1 MAHTFTTLR
10 HPLEKLL
17 EAEHF
22 LARLTRAD
30 GIIFQFELNAFLSA
44 CRSVTFLLQSAFS
57 DVPGFSEWYEQRRA
71 EMSADKAMGFF
82 LKLRNLSQKAGPV
95 SYVGG
100 ALLGGGWT
108 YRFVHGSERVPEA
121 LQGRDIGS
129 CCAEQLRK
137 VAGVVA
143 DCADTFPFDS
153 CPMAA
158 FTVEGM
164 SHLGYTMEDAERA
177 IGMPAGYSDVPGFG
191 PDVKLHYLK
200 RELEPL
206 DGATLIRMAAGEF
219 MCGDERL
226 AFPDSRGGDLVDDMA
241 ALIDPKNPD
250 GDGMRTI
257 FLRAVAARIERQTL
271 DDA

>member
-10 HPLEKLL
+10 HPVEKLL

-22 LARLTRAD
+22 LARLVQAD
-30 GIIFQFELNAFLSA
+30 GIVFQFELNAFLSA

-57 DVPGFSEWYEQRRA
+57 EVPGFLEWYEQRRV
-71 EMSADKAMGFF
+71 EMAADKAMVFF

-100 ALLGGGWT
+100 GRLNGGWT
-108 YRFVHGSERVPEA
+108 YRFVHGSERVPEE
-121 LQGRDIGS
+121 LHNRDICS

-143 DCADTFPFDS
+143 DCANTFPFYS
-153 CPMAA
+153 CPAAA
-158 FTVEGM
+158 FTIEGM
-164 SHLGYTMEDAERA
+164 AYLRYTMHDAERA
-177 IGMPAGYSDVPGFG
+177 IGVPVGYSDVVGFG
-191 PDVKLHYLK
+191 PDLKLHYLK

-206 DGATLIRMAAGEF
+206 DRTTLIRMAAGEF
-219 MCGDERL
+219 RYGAEQL
-226 AFPDSRGGDLVDDMA
+226 VFPDIQGRDLADDLAALVDPRDPDGGD
-241 ALIDPKNPD
+241 
-250 GDGMRTI
+250 MRTI
-257 FLRAVAARIERQTL
+257 FLRAMGARIDRQSS

>member
-1 MAHTFTTLR
+1 MTHIFTTLR

-22 LARLTRAD
+22 LARMTRAD
-30 GIIFQFELNAFLSA
+30 GIVFQFELNAFLSA
-44 CRSVTFLLQSAFS
+44 CRSVTFLLQSSFS
-57 DVPGFSEWYEQRRA
+57 DVPGFSEWYKQRRA

-95 SYVGG
+95 SYVGA

-108 YRFVHGSERVPEA
+108 YRFTHGAERVPEV
-121 LQGRDIGS
+121 LRGKDIGS

-143 DCADTFPFDS
+143 DCAGTFPFES
-153 CPMAA
+153 CPVEA

-164 SHLGYTMEDAERA
+164 AHLGYTIEDAERA
-177 IGMPAGYSDVPGFG
+177 IGLPAGYSDVSGFG

-206 DGATLIRMAAGEF
+206 DRTTLMRMTAGEF
-219 MCGDERL
+219 RCGAEQL
-226 AFPDSRGGDLVDDMA
+226 VFPEPQGSDLVDDMA
-241 ALIDPKNPD
+241 ALVDPKGPD
-250 GDGMRTI
+250 GNDTRTI
-257 FLRAVAARIERQTL
+257 FIRAVAARIERQNL
-271 DDA
+271 DGA